1 MKNFRILLFLFISSI
16 FINSCSVNQAK
27 IDNKLKKYFDT
38 RNVDGAFTM
47 LDNAKGGITVYNM
60 ELDTMRFSP
69 GATFQILTSLV
80 GLENGAITN
89 DSMVVKWDGVRRSEK
104 EWNKNLIF
112 KDAFKVNSEP
122 YFENIA
128 EKISRDTLKM
138 WVDSISYG
146 NKVLSN
152 QLDSLFSNTSIKISA
167 DEQLGLVKKLYFD
180 QLPFRKSVQQSLRD
194 AMLMEDN
201 SAYKL
206 SYKTGDAVDT
216 NNLPI
221 GWVVGWIEEN
231 RHVYF
236 FCTLVRGKKSDE
248 NISEAK
254 MNITRDIL
262 KDLGFFE
269 GKK

>member
-1 MKNFRILLFLFISSI
+1 MKNFRIFFLIATPLFFLI
-16 FINSCSVNQAK
+16 SCSVNQAK
-27 IDNKLKKYFDT
+27 IDTKLKKYFDT
-38 RNVDGAFTM
+38 RNVDGTFTI

-69 GATFQILTSLV
+69 GATFQIITSLV
-80 GLENGAITN
+80 GLENGEISN
-89 DSMVVKWDGVRRSEK
+89 DSMVVKWDGVRRENK

-112 KDAFKVNSEP
+112 KDAFKLNSDP
-122 YFENIA
+122 YFNYIA
-128 EKISRDTLKM
+128 NKITRDTLKM

-146 NKVLSN
+146 NKNLNENVDSILSVN
-152 QLDSLFSNTSIKISA
+152 SVKISA

-180 QLPFRKSVQQSLRD
+180 QLPFRKSAQQSIRD

-201 SAYKL
+201 TNYKL
-206 SYKTGDAVDT
+206 SYKTGSAVDE

-221 GWVVGWIEEN
+221 GWVIGWIEEN

-236 FCTLVRGKKSDE
+236 FATLVKGKQAEEKLND
-248 NISEAK
+248 AG
-254 MNITRDIL
+254 MNVTRDIL